1 MNNSNKALFA
11 RSENAFASGSDT
23 PNGTIIMYAVL
34 LLVVAVIVAHYAGF
48 NIFGALGGLT
58 DSIGEYTFPIWEK
71 ALKAFGYEVE
81 ETAKDK
87 IAATAEGTKD
97 VGEVI
102 VKGSEDIE
110 NAVNTKDV
118 EPSKA
123 SDNASSNKKSA
134 GKTSSTDNAA
144 TLEESVQKDTSST
157 TTEVSQETSVKKKLQ
172 DGNTIVEK
180 KVTKNIQQAM
190 DNEQPTQAELRA
202 LNNDDYKPNDIFSE
216 STESNPA
223 SHKSGW
229 CYIGNYAGYRSCSR
243 VGEADTCMSGDIF
256 PTQDICVNPTLRA

>member
-1 MNNSNKALFA
+1 METMNNSNKALFA
-11 RSENAFASGSDT
+11 RSENAFAGGSDT

-97 VGEVI
+97 VGEVV

-110 NAVNTKDV
+110 NAVNTDPKKKTGEENDNTKDV

-134 GKTSSTDNAA
+134 GKTS
-144 TLEESVQKDTSST
+144 
-157 TTEVSQETSVKKKLQ
+157 VS
-172 DGNTIVEK
+172 
-180 KVTKNIQQAM
+180 
-190 DNEQPTQAELRA
+190 
-202 LNNDDYKPNDIFSE
+202 
-216 STESNPA
+216 
-223 SHKSGW
+223 
-229 CYIGNYAGYRSCSR
+229 
-243 VGEADTCMSGDIF
+243 
-256 PTQDICVNPTLRA
+256 